1 MHGLKQ
7 KTKKKGKLNKRKKA
21 RGNSPRVSPK
31 SLLDEQEEAC
41 NRVMRSF
48 PEITDYSG
56 YLLSDLEIYI
66 DEITDK
72 QNIIDLHND
81 LVLCERN
88 FINKHFRQHDT
99 LKIRSLLEKVYDAIS
114 YRIYHYKEE
123 YFDVIFDDPFY
134 RIMDEGE
141 KACKRVQE
149 IFPNFP
155 EMTDEN
161 GDPLDLEEYVDMTA
175 IPEKQKILDLHN
187 DIVLCKRSYM
197 EKNPYSEYDEDPDSD
212 INKIEFMLGIVL
224 QELNYRF
231 DILREQYADVIL
243 ADGMYRISPINPRKR
258 KRSNSGKNK
267 TKRKKNKAN
276 RKKTNKK

>member
-1 MHGLKQ
+1 
-7 KTKKKGKLNKRKKA
+7 
-21 RGNSPRVSPK
+21 
-31 SLLDEQEEAC
+31 
-41 NRVMRSF
+41 
-48 PEITDYSG
+48 
-56 YLLSDLEIYI
+56 
-66 DEITDK
+66 
-72 QNIIDLHND
+72 
-81 LVLCERN
+81 
-88 FINKHFRQHDT
+88 
-99 LKIRSLLEKVYDAIS
+99 
-114 YRIYHYKEE
+114 
-123 YFDVIFDDPFY
+123 
-134 RIMDEGE
+134 
-141 KACKRVQE
+141 
-149 IFPNFP
+149 
-155 EMTDEN
+155 
-161 GDPLDLEEYVDMTA
+161 MTA